1 MRRFR
6 EWIHRLWGTLRPG
19 QRDSDLEEE
28 LRLHL
33 ELAAEDARQR
43 DHAVADVVR
52 AARMKAGG
60 ISQAMDALRDQRGL
74 PWLDDLARDLR
85 HALRT
90 LRRSP
95 SFTGIAILTLAL
107 GIGANTAMFSVV
119 NAVLLR
125 PLPYQDPDR
134 LAMLWTDDPKRN
146 IREEGTSYPTF
157 LDWRSESRTFADMA
171 ICSRG
176 NPVTLTGGDDP
187 ERVMGEA
194 VSANLF
200 PLLRVTPILGRSFS
214 HDEEQRRERLVVV
227 SHGLWLRR
235 FGASRDAIEKT
246 LEIDGQRFQVIGVM
260 PAGFY
265 FPTKDV
271 QLWLPATFV
280 GMGLTLTPA
289 VRDWIWTGR
298 FGDWWRVVGRLR
310 STATFDDAQAE
321 MTAIGHR
328 LALAYPTTDP
338 GFAGFGVNV
347 VPLLL
352 QATGRDLQRALWIL
366 LAAVGFVLLIA
377 CTNVANLLLA
387 RGAVRQR
394 EFALRAALGA
404 GQVRLVRQLAVESA
418 SLVVGAGIAG
428 LALALVGL
436 RTLQAAAPPGIPRL
450 DEIQLDVRV
459 LIFTGSVSIL
469 GGLLFAIVPAW
480 KTSRSDPADALKQGG
495 RTGSE
500 GLKLSR
506 ARRTFVV
513 VECALAVVLL
523 AGAGL
528 LLKSFLHVEAVNPG
542 FEGKQVLLMRITSA
556 RLPRE
561 MIDRIASLPGVRAV
575 GAIGSLE
582 PRNPDIAI
590 TAEGQPSQRAPL
602 TSERVTAG
610 FFQAMSVPLRKGRH
624 LTEEDGRANVAII
637 NETMAE
643 TFWPREDPIGK
654 RFKRG
659 ASESTSR
666 WMTVI
671 GVVGDM
677 RRRGL
682 ERDSVSEFYEP
693 GIEPSMEVAIRTTT
707 DPVGHV
713 ASVRQVIRSFDG
725 HAVVGRVT
733 TVENYLEEL
742 GAARRFQTW
751 LIAVFAG
758 LGLVLSAIGIYGVMH
773 HAVAQRTHEIGIR
786 IALGARGSNV
796 LWLVIGEGLRLMLI
810 GVAVGLVAALQLT
823 GVMDHLLFEVSAT
836 DPAIFA
842 TMPLVLAIVALL
854 ACYLPARRASKVDP
868 IVALRYE

>member
-1 MRRFR
+1 MRRV
-6 EWIHRLWGTLRPG
+6 
-19 QRDSDLEEE
+19 SY
-28 LRLHL
+28 
-33 ELAAEDARQR
+33 
-43 DHAVADVVR
+43 
-52 AARMKAGG
+52 
-60 ISQAMDALRDQRGL
+60 MDGVTN
-74 PWLDDLARDLR
+74 DLR
-85 HALRT
+85 HASRT

-95 SFTGIAILTLAL
+95 SFTAIAILTLAL
-107 GIGANTAMFSVV
+107 GVGANTAMFSVV
-119 NAVLLR
+119 NAVILR

-134 LAMLWTDDPKRN
+134 LAMLWTNDPKRD

-157 LDWRSESRTFADMA
+157 LDWRSQSRVFADMA

-176 NPVTLTGGDDP
+176 NPVTLTGGNEP

-200 PLLRVTPILGRSFS
+200 PLLGVTPILGRTFS
-214 HDEEQRRERLVVV
+214 DDEEQQRERVVVV
-227 SHGLWLRR
+227 SHALWQRR
-235 FGASRDAIEKT
+235 FGASRDAIGKSVEV
-246 LEIDGQRFQVIGVM
+246 DGQTFQVIGVM

-271 QLWLPATFV
+271 QLWQPATFV
-280 GMGLTLTPA
+280 SMTLRPA
-289 VRDWIWTGR
+289 IRDRIWTNR
-298 FGDWWRVVGRLR
+298 FSDWWRVVGRLR
-310 STATFDDAQAE
+310 PTATFDDAQAE
-321 MTAIGHR
+321 MTAIGQR

-338 GFAGFGVNV
+338 GFVGFGVNV
-347 VPLLL
+347 VPILL
-352 QATGRDLQRALWIL
+352 QTTGRDLQRALWIL
-366 LAAVGFVLLIA
+366 LGAVGFVLLIA

-387 RGAVRQR
+387 RGAARQR

-404 GQVRLVRQLAVESA
+404 GQVRLVRQLAVESGL
-418 SLVVGAGIAG
+418 LVVGAAIVGS
-428 LALALVGL
+428 ALALVGV

-450 DEIQLDVRV
+450 DELQLDARV

-500 GLKLSR
+500 GLRLSR

-513 VECALAVVLL
+513 VECALAVALL

-528 LLKSFLHVEAVNPG
+528 LLKSLMRVETVNPG
-542 FEGKQVLLMRITSA
+542 FEGKQVLLVRVSSA
-556 RLPRE
+556 RLSRE
-561 MIDRIASLPGVRAV
+561 MIDRIATLPGVQAV
-575 GAIGSLE
+575 GAIGSFE

-590 TAEGQPSQRAPL
+590 TAEGQPSLRAPL
-602 TSERVTAG
+602 ASERVTAG

-624 LTEEDGRANVAII
+624 FTEEDRRANVAII
-637 NETMAE
+637 NETMAK
-643 TFWPREDPIGK
+643 TFWPQEDPIGR
-654 RFKRG
+654 RFRRG
-659 ASESTSR
+659 ASESTSP

-682 ERDSVSEFYEP
+682 ERDVVSEFYEP
-693 GIEPSMEVAIRTTT
+693 GTEPSMELAIRTTI
-707 DPVGHV
+707 DPLGHV
-713 ASVRQVIRSFDG
+713 ASLRQVIRSFDQ

-733 TVENYLEEL
+733 TVENHLEEL

-773 HAVAQRTHEIGIR
+773 YAVAQRTHEMGIR
-786 IALGARGSNV
+786 IALGAGGAHV
-796 LWLVIGEGLRLMLI
+796 LWLVIGEGLRLALI
-810 GVAVGLVAALQLT
+810 GVAAGLLAALQLT
-823 GVMDHLLFEVSAT
+823 GVMARLLFEVSAT

-842 TMPLVLAIVALL
+842 IVPVMLAMVAVL

>member
-1 MRRFR
+1 
-6 EWIHRLWGTLRPG
+6 
-19 QRDSDLEEE
+19 
-28 LRLHL
+28 
-33 ELAAEDARQR
+33 
-43 DHAVADVVR
+43 
-52 AARMKAGG
+52 
-60 ISQAMDALRDQRGL
+60 MDGVTN
-74 PWLDDLARDLR
+74 DLR
-85 HALRT
+85 YASRT

-95 SFTGIAILTLAL
+95 SFTAIAILTLAL

-119 NAVLLR
+119 NAVILR

-134 LAMLWTDDPKRN
+134 LAMLWTNDPKRD

-157 LDWRSESRTFADMA
+157 LDWRSQSRAFADMA

-176 NPVTLTGGDDP
+176 NPVTLTGGNEP

-200 PLLRVTPILGRSFS
+200 PLLGATPILGRTFS
-214 HDEEQRRERLVVV
+214 DDEEQQRERVVVV
-227 SHGLWLRR
+227 SYALWQRH
-235 FGASRDAIEKT
+235 FGASRDAIGKSVEV
-246 LEIDGQRFQVIGVM
+246 DGQAFQVIGVM

-271 QLWLPATFV
+271 QLWQPATFV
-280 GMGLTLTPA
+280 SMTLSTA
-289 VRDWIWTGR
+289 VRNRIWTNR
-298 FGDWWRVVGRLR
+298 FSDWWRVVGRLR
-310 STATFDDAQAE
+310 PTATFDDAQAE
-321 MTAIGHR
+321 MTTIGQG

-338 GFAGFGVNV
+338 GFVGFGVNV
-347 VPLLL
+347 VPMLL
-352 QATGRDLQRALWIL
+352 QTTGRDLQRALWIL
-366 LAAVGFVLLIA
+366 LGAVGFVLLIA

-387 RGAVRQR
+387 RGAARQR

-404 GQVRLVRQLAVESA
+404 GQVRLVRQLAVESGL
-418 SLVVGAGIAG
+418 LVVGAAVVG
-428 LALALVGL
+428 LALALVSV

-450 DEIQLDVRV
+450 DELQLDARV

-480 KTSRSDPADALKQGG
+480 KTSRSDPGDALKQGG
-495 RTGSE
+495 RTGSA
-500 GLKLSR
+500 GMRLSR
-506 ARRTFVV
+506 ARRTFIV
-513 VECALAVVLL
+513 VECALAVALL

-528 LLKSFLHVEAVNPG
+528 LLKSFMRVETVNPG
-542 FEGKQVLLMRITSA
+542 FEGKQVLLVRVTSA
-556 RLPRE
+556 RLSRE
-561 MIDRIASLPGVRAV
+561 MMDRIASLPGVQAV
-575 GAIGSLE
+575 GAIGSFE

-590 TAEGQPSQRAPL
+590 TAEGQPSLRAPL
-602 TSERVTAG
+602 ASERVTAG

-624 LTEEDGRANVAII
+624 FTDEDRRANVAMI
-637 NETMAE
+637 NETMAK
-643 TFWPREDPIGK
+643 TFWPQEDPIGR

-659 ASESTSR
+659 ASESTSP
-666 WMTVI
+666 WMTVV

-682 ERDSVSEFYEP
+682 ERDVVSEFYEP
-693 GIEPSMEVAIRTTT
+693 ETEPSMELAIRTAI
-707 DPVGHV
+707 DPLGHV
-713 ASVRQVIRSFDG
+713 ASLRQVIRSFDE

-733 TVENYLEEL
+733 TVENHLEEL

-773 HAVAQRTHEIGIR
+773 YAVAQRTHEMGIR
-786 IALGARGSNV
+786 IALGAGGAHV
-796 LWLVIGEGLRLMLI
+796 LWLVIGEGLRLALI
-810 GVAVGLVAALQLT
+810 GVAAGLLAALQLT
-823 GVMDHLLFEVSAT
+823 GVMAHLLFEVSST

-842 TMPLVLAIVALL
+842 IVPVMLVMVAVL

>member
-1 MRRFR
+1 MRRVR
-6 EWIHRLWGTLRPG
+6 YM
-19 QRDSDLEEE
+19 DS
-28 LRLHL
+28 
-33 ELAAEDARQR
+33 
-43 DHAVADVVR
+43 VTN
-52 AARMKAGG
+52 
-60 ISQAMDALRDQRGL
+60 
-74 PWLDDLARDLR
+74 DLR
-85 HALRT
+85 YALRT

-95 SFTGIAILTLAL
+95 SFTTIAILTLAL

-119 NAVLLR
+119 NAVILR

-134 LAMLWTDDPKRN
+134 LAMLWTNDPKRD

-157 LDWRSESRTFADMA
+157 LDWRSQSRAFADMA

-176 NPVTLTGGDDP
+176 NPVTLTGGNEP

-200 PLLRVTPILGRSFS
+200 PLLGVTPILGRTFS
-214 HDEEQRRERLVVV
+214 DREEQQRERVVVV
-227 SHGLWLRR
+227 SYALWQRR
-235 FGASRDAIEKT
+235 FGASRDAIGKSVEV
-246 LEIDGQRFQVIGVM
+246 DGQTFQVIGVM

-271 QLWLPATFV
+271 QLWQPATFV
-280 GMGLTLTPA
+280 SMTLSPA
-289 VRDWIWTGR
+289 VRNRIWTNR
-298 FGDWWRVVGRLR
+298 FSDWWRVVGRLR
-310 STATFDDAQAE
+310 PTATFDDAQAE
-321 MTAIGHR
+321 MTTIGQR

-338 GFAGFGVNV
+338 GFVGFGVNV
-347 VPLLL
+347 VPMLL
-352 QATGRDLQRALWIL
+352 QTTGRDLQRALWIL
-366 LAAVGFVLLIA
+366 LGAVGFVLLIA

-387 RGAVRQR
+387 RGAARQR

-404 GQVRLVRQLAVESA
+404 GQVRLVRQLAVESGL
-418 SLVVGAGIAG
+418 LVVGAAVVG
-428 LALALVGL
+428 LALALVGV

-450 DEIQLDVRV
+450 DELQLDARV

-500 GLKLSR
+500 GLRLSR

-513 VECALAVVLL
+513 VECALAVALL

-528 LLKSFLHVEAVNPG
+528 LLKSFMRVETVNPG
-542 FEGKQVLLMRITSA
+542 FEGKQVLLVRVTSA
-556 RLPRE
+556 KLSRE
-561 MIDRIASLPGVRAV
+561 MIDRIATLPGVQAV
-575 GAIGSLE
+575 GAIGSFE

-590 TAEGQPSQRAPL
+590 IAEGQPSLRAPL
-602 TSERVTAG
+602 ASERVTAG

-624 LTEEDGRANVAII
+624 FTDEDRRANVAMI
-637 NETMAE
+637 NETMAK
-643 TFWPREDPIGK
+643 TFWPHEDPIGR

-659 ASESTSR
+659 ASESTSP
-666 WMTVI
+666 WMTVV

-682 ERDSVSEFYEP
+682 ERDVVSEFYERET
-693 GIEPSMEVAIRTTT
+693 EPSMELAIRTTI
-707 DPVGHV
+707 DPLGHV
-713 ASVRQVIRSFDG
+713 ASLRQVIRSFDE

-733 TVENYLEEL
+733 TVENHLEEL

-773 HAVAQRTHEIGIR
+773 YAVAQRTHEMGIR
-786 IALGARGSNV
+786 IALGAGGAHV
-796 LWLVIGEGLRLMLI
+796 LWLVIGEGLRLALI
-810 GVAVGLVAALQLT
+810 GVAAGLLAALQLT
-823 GVMDHLLFEVSAT
+823 GVMARLLFEVSST
-836 DPAIFA
+836 DPVIFA
-842 TMPLVLAIVALL
+842 IVPVMLAMVAVL